1 MKMIVMV
8 MSKEVQIVS
17 EVVGALAVF
26 TIDYT
31 KANTC
36 CAVKQVFLCMMG
48 IGVIMMI
55 GIP

>member
-1 MKMIVMV
+1 MKMVV
-8 MSKEVQIVS
+8 AVVAEEVQIVS
-17 EVVGALAVF
+17 EVVGTLAVF
-26 TIDYT
+26 AIDYT